1 MDREELETRA
11 KALMIGFNS
20 RTSDEVLA
28 ERIEE
33 AEGRIGAVEGEPEAE
48 GVTTS
53 ASGPV
58 MCRVLLPNLW
68 TSAGKYLAGD
78 DVALPRDEADTLDRD
93 GKVVKH
99 EP

>member
-11 KALMIGFNS
+11 KALGVGFNS

-28 ERIEE
+28 ERVAT
-33 AEGRIGAVEGEPEAE
+33 AEGESEPEAE

-53 ASGPV
+53 RTGPV

-68 TSAGKYLAGD
+68 TSVGKYLAGE
-78 DVALPRDEADTLDRD
+78 DVALPRAEAETLDRD
-93 GKVVKH
+93 GKVVMH
-99 EP
+99 ES